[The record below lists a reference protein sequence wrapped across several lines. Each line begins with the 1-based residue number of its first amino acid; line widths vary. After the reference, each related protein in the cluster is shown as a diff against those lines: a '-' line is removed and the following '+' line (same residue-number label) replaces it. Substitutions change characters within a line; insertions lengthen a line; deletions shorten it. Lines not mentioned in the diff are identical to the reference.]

1 MTAPPA
7 APPPRHL
14 RQGGDTTGLTGIT
27 LDLSLCG
34 NPLGPAPAVDAA
46 LKTFDCTRLMR
57 PPYGAAEEYLAAFA
71 TDLGVDVQD
80 LTAGSGVTGFI
91 NFTGRLLRKQARR
104 GQVAI
109 ITPEYSGTLKAFPR
123 ADLISPP
130 PGTHPGVKRRRDMVH
145 QAMHTHPYVI
155 LSNPSNPEGI
165 YIPAEELLDLA
176 RGHRHAMLIVDEEY
190 HRFERDADARSL
202 AGTELR
208 NVAVWQ
214 STGKTYGIPGTRA
227 GILWT
232 RNRRM
237 AKRARRDALTW
248 PLSLLDAVVCTA
260 ALADTSWRD
269 GSLGQIRT
277 ESYLLGELLGQL
289 FGASRVHGSAHFRFV
304 ELANPEPVAK
314 HLERQGIAV
323 RTFLDSVPGHPSGIR
338 ILTPIGTAA
347 RDRLADAVNSCPRS
361 ALPR

>member
-14 RQGGDTTGLTGIT
+14 RQGGDTTGLKGIT

-71 TDLGVDVQD
+71 AELGVEAQD

-91 NFTGRLLRKQARR
+91 NLLGRLLLKEARR
-104 GQVAI
+104 GRVAI
-109 ITPEYSGTLKAFPR
+109 ITPEYSGTLKAFPD
-123 ADLISPP
+123 ADLIPPP
-130 PGTHPGVKRRRDMVH
+130 PGTYPGVERRRAMVH
-145 QAMHTHPYVI
+145 RAMETHRYVI

-165 YIPAEELLDLA
+165 YVPAEDLLDIA
-176 RGHRHAMLIVDEEY
+176 RGHPHALLIVDEEY
-190 HRFERDADARSL
+190 IRFERDARSL
-202 AGTELR
+202 AGTELP
-208 NVAVWQ
+208 NVAIWT

-227 GILWT
+227 GIMWT
-232 RNRRM
+232 RNRRL

-248 PLSLLDAVVCTA
+248 PLSLLDVVACTA
-260 ALADTSWRD
+260 ALADTAWRD
-269 GSLGQIRT
+269 DTLRQIRT
-277 ESYLLGELLGQL
+277 ESYLLDVLLGQL
-289 FGASRVHGSAHFRFV
+289 FGASRVYGSVHFRFV

-323 RTFLDSVPGHPSGIR
+323 RTLLDSVPGHPSGVR
-338 ILTPIGTAA
+338 ILTPIGPAA
-347 RDRLADAVNSCPRS
+347 RDRLADAVSSCPRS
-361 ALPR
+361 ALPG